1 MYFDTS
7 LKTSRRDCS
16 AISSPRPLSQIWQFF
31 FSNFLNEEMSDGTR
45 EETTVS
51 VQIEELTVYDKTVT
65 AGTCT

>member
-1 MYFDTS
+1 
-7 LKTSRRDCS
+7 
-16 AISSPRPLSQIWQFF
+16 
-31 FSNFLNEEMSDGTR
+31 MSDGTR